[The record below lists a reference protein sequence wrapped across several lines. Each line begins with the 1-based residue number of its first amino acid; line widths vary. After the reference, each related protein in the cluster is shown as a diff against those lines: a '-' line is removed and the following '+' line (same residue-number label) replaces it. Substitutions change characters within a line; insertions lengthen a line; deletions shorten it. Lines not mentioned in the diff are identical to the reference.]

1 MSCIYGIGAPET
13 YHEMSFAL
21 EIGQALSRK
30 KLLDSFTEIQY
41 ERREDDFKRGS
52 FRVRGD
58 VVEIF
63 PSYEDF
69 AYRIELEDGRIKAL
83 SAVDPLLGKTLDT
96 FDRIMIHPRTFFS
109 TPREVLKAAAD
120 GIEEELAEPGGQS
133 SGPKASSSRPN
144 GSRNGPSTT
153 WTCSGNS
160 AIARASRT
168 TRSTYPA
175 GSPASRRSP
184 SSTTSRRTS

>member
-1 MSCIYGIGAPET
+1 
-13 YHEMSFAL
+13 MSFGL
-21 EIGQALSRK
+21 EKGQALSRK
-30 KLLDSFTEIQY
+30 KILDSFVGIQY
-41 ERREDDFKRGS
+41 ERREADFKRGS

-58 VVEIF
+58 IVEIF

-83 SAVDPLLGKTLDT
+83 SAVDPLLGKTLET
-96 FDRIMIHPRTFFS
+96 FDKIMIHPRTFFS

-120 GIEEELAEPGGQS
+120 GIEKELVETGRPR
-133 SGPKASSSRPN
+133 SGPRASSSRPR

-153 WTCSGNS
+153 WTCSGSS
-160 AIARASRT
+160 ATARASRIT
-168 TRSTYPA
+168 PATYAA
-175 GSPASRRSP
+175 GSPASRPSP